1 MKTLDSWS
9 PSTVPR
15 HMRASLGTVRS
26 RPSSP
31 TTIDV
36 ADRGMTEIGAT
47 SRSASPASP
56 SGKPARR
63 ETPGAVMRCSS
74 ISSTE
79 MGCASTESA
88 SNRSVRSK
96 GRTTGGSCAR
106 SGARPGAGGAATA
119 EALAKR
125 IELRTLAMG
134 RRFGLTSKTPSRKR
148 SRSVGSNRPR
158 SPRVASRHECAT
170 HFRRGRTPRVEYQP
184 QTPAA
189 ACASACGDSDA
200 AAGDRVPNRSRWKTR
215 LLWKPRAPQATR

>member
-1 MKTLDSWS
+1 MKTLDSGS

-15 HMRASLGTVRS
+15 HMRASRGTLRS

-88 SNRSVRSK
+88 SNRSVRSN
-96 GRTTGGSCAR
+96 GRTTGGS
-106 SGARPGAGGAATA
+106 SVGTDAGGAATA
-119 EALAKR
+119 ATLATR
-125 IELRTLAMG
+125 MEENTLAMG

-215 LLWKPRAPQATR
+215 LLWKPGAPQATR